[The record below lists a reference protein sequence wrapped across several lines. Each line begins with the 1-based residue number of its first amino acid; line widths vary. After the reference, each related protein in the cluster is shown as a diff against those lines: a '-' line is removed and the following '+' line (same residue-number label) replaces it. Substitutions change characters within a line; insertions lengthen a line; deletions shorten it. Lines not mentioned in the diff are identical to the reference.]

1 MRPAERTA
9 GSLSWPESEETPF
22 KLHRSGLSDTIVV
35 HLCRRWNRPT
45 RPSVER
51 DKPYR
56 VGSRYLYSWGMEVAV
71 TELRAHLSEWLSM
84 VRDGGEVVV
93 TERGVP
99 VARLSAVG
107 SSSLLERLIEEGL
120 VARPQSAGRPKAS
133 GRSRPSSRR
142 SVADIVSES
151 RR

>member
-1 MRPAERTA
+1 
-9 GSLSWPESEETPF
+9 
-22 KLHRSGLSDTIVV
+22 
-35 HLCRRWNRPT
+35 
-45 RPSVER
+45 
-51 DKPYR
+51 
-56 VGSRYLYSWGMEVAV
+56 MEVAV

-107 SSSLLERLIEEGL
+107 SSSLLERMIEEGL